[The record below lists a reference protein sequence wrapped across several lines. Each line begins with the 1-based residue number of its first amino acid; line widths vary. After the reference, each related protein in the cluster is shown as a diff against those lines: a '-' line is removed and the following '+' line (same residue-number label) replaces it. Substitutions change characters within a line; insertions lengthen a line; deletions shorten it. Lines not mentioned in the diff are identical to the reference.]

1 MQSSL
6 IPLIRQSWARLPKN
20 FLQFCEMLSARCHSS
35 TSQVRSSVDD
45 SHRSSKP
52 DDNSKVARSKVGHNI
67 RRSRGG
73 RSTRRN
79 RVESRRLDR
88 SYRTGTGTEAEYRK
102 SRLWPGPGIAREP
115 ARK

>member
-35 TSQVRSSVDD
+35 TSRVRSSVDD

-79 RVESRRLDR
+79 VVERSTLDGR
-88 SYRTGTGTEAEYRK
+88 YNTRTGTEAEYRN
-102 SRLWPGPGIAREP
+102 SRLGPGPGIAREP
-115 ARK
+115 ARQ